1 MSRTE
6 MLREVRMKRFEEVYD
21 RWRRRR
27 ITQALAANVL
37 GRDGSDVPALG
48 GSVGGGRPRSP
59 EGQAGGGT
67 GSSPGASRGG
77 GGAGCAVPGRV
88 QGLERAALP

>member
-27 ITQALAANVL
+27 ITQVLAANVL
-37 GRDGSDVPALG
+37 GVTARTFRNLPTILG
-48 GSVGGGRPRSP
+48 HEAHGFREVFP
-59 EGQAGGGT
+59 EGRIHR
-67 GSSPGASRGG
+67 PNPHPLR
-77 GGAGCAVPGRV
+77 
-88 QGLERAALP
+88 